1 MKPGETGMPEIA
13 GVGLAASLVLAATL
27 AVAQAEQIDPQH
39 FDALL
44 AAARSYAQDRSLIFY
59 CLRGNEEMVPFLYA
73 GLHFDIADAV
83 QRLRAAGSDDRQ
95 NALLIEAVLSHVR
108 FAAAAAQ
115 DPLLDQQCAA
125 KDVEKNLEMLQGVGV
140 PLAIRP
146 PFDAL
151 KP

>member
-1 MKPGETGMPEIA
+1 MQNIA
-13 GVGLAASLVLAATL
+13 GIGLVAGLVLAAMPT
-27 AVAQAEQIDPQH
+27 AARAGQIDPRR

-44 AAARSYAQDRSLIFY
+44 ATAGSYVEDRSLIFY
-59 CLRGNEEMVPFLYA
+59 CLRGHGEVVPFLYA
-73 GLHFDIADAV
+73 GLHFDIEEAV

-108 FAAAAAQ
+108 FPAPDAR

-125 KDVEKNLEMLQGVGV
+125 KDVEKNLDMLQGVGV

-146 PFDAL
+146 PFDTL

>member
-1 MKPGETGMPEIA
+1 MQKIA
-13 GVGLAASLVLAATL
+13 GIGLVAGLVLAAMPM
-27 AVAQAEQIDPQH
+27 AVRAEQIDSRR

-44 AAARSYAQDRSLIFY
+44 ATARSYAEDRSLIFY
-59 CLRGNEEMVPFLYA
+59 CRRGSGEVVPFLYA
-73 GLHFDIADAV
+73 GLHFDIEEAV

-108 FAAAAAQ
+108 FPAPNAQ
-115 DPLLDQQCAA
+115 DPLLDQQCVA
-125 KDVEKNLEMLQGVGV
+125 KDVEKSLDMLQGVGV

>member
-1 MKPGETGMPEIA
+1 MQKIA
-13 GVGLAASLVLAATL
+13 GIGLVAGLVLAATPTTGR
-27 AVAQAEQIDPQH
+27 AEQIDPQR

-44 AAARSYAQDRSLIFY
+44 AAARGYAEDRSLIFY
-59 CLRGNEEMVPFLYA
+59 CLRGKGEVVPFLYA
-73 GLHFDIADAV
+73 GLHFDIEEAV

-95 NALLIEAVLSHVR
+95 NALLIQAVLSHVR
-108 FAAAAAQ
+108 FPAPDAQ
-115 DPLLDQQCAA
+115 DPLLDQQCVA
-125 KDVEKNLEMLQGVGV
+125 KDVEKNLDMLQGVGV